1 MPECSFKAGNALA
14 FVPVKK
20 TMGLNDVMSCLD
32 PINTPSIVLAFGFDE
47 SRYLNHPHYVCVYVH
62 LE

>member
-1 MPECSFKAGNALA
+1 MPECSFKLGNALV

-32 PINTPSIVLAFGFDE
+32 PINTPSIVLAF
-47 SRYLNHPHYVCVYVH
+47 
-62 LE
+62 